1 MKTLYFFFA
10 LPTVR
15 PEKSDAMIKT
25 AFAPKKDRQQA
36 KDVVVISFM
45 APNHQLQLF
54 APRSLRL
61 E

>member
-1 MKTLYFFFA
+1 MKTLYFFCAF
-10 LPTVR
+10 PTVK
-15 PEKSDAMIKT
+15 PEKPDAMIKT

-36 KDVVVISFM
+36 RVVIPFM

>member
-10 LPTVR
+10 FQTVK

-25 AFAPKKDRQQA
+25 DFTPKKDRQQA
-36 KDVVVISFM
+36 RDVVLLSFM

-54 APRSLRL
+54 APRGLRL